1 MSTRFRFHIERAE
14 GFKRRASNTR
24 SPRTREMYLHLAE
37 VEIALAAREDALD
50 ERLERLTPEKAE
62 VPAITGQANET

>member
-1 MSTRFRFHIERAE
+1 
-14 GFKRRASNTR
+14 
-24 SPRTREMYLHLAE
+24 MYLHLAE